1 MQKILRC
8 RKAIGLTILISTFL
22 LYFPLPPAQAGM
34 ITTEYVI
41 HQDFK
46 KLSDRARVRA
56 FLKRAQV
63 IAQMRAYGI
72 HHQEA
77 LARVDSLTDSEIA
90 SIAGRMDQ
98 IPVGAAGTYSL
109 DGSFLSIIGLAL
121 YAIVAAIVIYFGFS
135 DEKKEKS

>member
-1 MQKILRC
+1 MGFT
-8 RKAIGLTILISTFL
+8 AMISIFL
-22 LYFPLPPAQAGM
+22 LYFPQFPAQAGM
-34 ITTEYVI
+34 ITTEYAI
-41 HQDFK
+41 HQDSNK
-46 KLSDRARVRA
+46 RSDRARVSA
-56 FLKRAQV
+56 FLERAEV
-63 IAQMRAYGI
+63 IAQLRAYGI
-72 HHQEA
+72 HHKEA